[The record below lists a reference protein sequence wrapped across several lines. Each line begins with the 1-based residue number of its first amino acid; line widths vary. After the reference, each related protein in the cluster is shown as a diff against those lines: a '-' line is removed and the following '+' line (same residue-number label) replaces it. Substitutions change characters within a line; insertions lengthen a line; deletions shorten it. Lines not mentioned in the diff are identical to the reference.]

1 MMIILLFAV
10 VIGEDWGNIQP
21 TDEECWKAIGL
32 SFAAGFSTVLGAF
45 IALFIGKEDVLQGKS
60 KFLAGSLSFAA
71 AVMIYVSLIG
81 VWRESEDQF
90 SYVAHNELVLHIYTS
105 LSFFGGIAI
114 GYGIKF
120 FMDWFENRKDGPSQ
134 QSKNRSAVEMGG
146 DIKVYTNEG
155 VDQSKHREFTD
166 EGMEGDIKVNTNE
179 GVDQSKHRELTDE
192 GMEGD
197 IKVYTNEGVDQS
209 KHREFTDEGM
219 EGDIK
224 VNTNEGVDQS
234 KHRELTDEGME
245 GDIKVYTN
253 EGVDQSKHRELTE
266 EESHKSYVMQ
276 TAMITAASI
285 IAHNFPEGLVLF
297 LAALVDWQVGAA
309 TAFAIAL
316 HNLPEGI
323 SIAAPYYYASESY
336 WKAIGISL
344 FSGLTEP
351 IGAFIGWAI
360 IHNIWGYDT
369 FGILFGLTAGIMVYV
384 SFAQLLPLARK
395 NDPEDKVTT
404 ICCFLGM
411 FVIDLSMWIEK

>member
-1 MMIILLFAV
+1 MIIILLFAV
-10 VIGEDWGNIQP
+10 VIGEGWEDIEP

-32 SFAAGFSTVLGAF
+32 SFAAGFSTVLGAL
-45 IALFIGKEDVLQGKS
+45 IALFIGKEDVLKGKS

-81 VWRESEDQF
+81 VWREAEDQF
-90 SYVAHNELVLHIYTS
+90 SHITESELVLHLYTS
-105 LSFFGGIAI
+105 LSFFGGVAM
-114 GYGIKF
+114 GYCAKF
-120 FMDWFENRKDGPSQ
+120 FMNWYDDRQDGPSQ
-134 QSKNRSAVEMGG
+134 QSKNRLAVEMQT
-146 DIKVYTNEG
+146 DITRDPN
-155 VDQSKHREFTD
+155 Q
-166 EGMEGDIKVNTNE
+166 EGDQFGHT
-179 GVDQSKHRELTDE
+179 
-192 GMEGD
+192 
-197 IKVYTNEGVDQS
+197 
-209 KHREFTDEGM
+209 
-219 EGDIK
+219 
-224 VNTNEGVDQS
+224 
-234 KHRELTDEGME
+234 
-245 GDIKVYTN
+245 
-253 EGVDQSKHRELTE
+253 ELTE
-266 EESHKSYVMQ
+266 EESHKSYVMK
-276 TAMITAASI
+276 TALITAVSI

-297 LAALVDWQVGAA
+297 LAALVDWQVGVA

-404 ICCFLGM
+404 FCCFLGM

>member
-1 MMIILLFAV
+1 MIIFLLFSS
-10 VIGEDWGNIQP
+10 VIGGGWENIAP
-21 TDEECWKAIGL
+21 TNEECWKAIGL
-32 SFAAGFSTVLGAF
+32 SFAAGLSTVLGAF
-45 IALFIGKEDVLQGKS
+45 IALFIGKEDVLTGKS

-90 SYVAHNELVLHIYTS
+90 TYVTDSELVLHVYTS
-105 LSFFGGIAI
+105 LSFFGGIAM
-114 GYGIKF
+114 GYGVQF
-120 FMDWFENRKDGPSQ
+120 FMNWYEDRQDGPSQ
-134 QSKNRSAVEMGG
+134 QSKNRLAVEMQS
-146 DIKVYTNEG
+146 DIKASAT
-155 VDQSKHREFTD
+155 Q
-166 EGMEGDIKVNTNE
+166 KVGESERTA
-179 GVDQSKHRELTDE
+179 
-192 GMEGD
+192 
-197 IKVYTNEGVDQS
+197 
-209 KHREFTDEGM
+209 
-219 EGDIK
+219 
-224 VNTNEGVDQS
+224 
-234 KHRELTDEGME
+234 
-245 GDIKVYTN
+245 
-253 EGVDQSKHRELTE
+253 LTE
-266 EESHKSYVMQ
+266 EATHKSYIMR
-276 TAMITAASI
+276 TALITAASI

-297 LAALVDWQVGAA
+297 LAALVDWSVGVA

>member
-1 MMIILLFAV
+1 MIIILLFAV
-10 VIGEDWGNIQP
+10 VLGGGWENIKP

-32 SFAAGFSTVLGAF
+32 SFAAGFSTVLGAL
-45 IALFIGKEDVLQGKS
+45 IALFIGKDEVLNGKS

-90 SYVAHNELVLHIYTS
+90 SHVTENELVLHVYTS
-105 LSFFGGIAI
+105 MSFFGGVAL
-114 GYGIKF
+114 GYGVKF
-120 FMDWFENRKDGPSQ
+120 IVMLYEDRQDGPSQ
-134 QSKNRSAVEMGG
+134 QSNNRLAVEMHT
-146 DIKVYTNEG
+146 DIKSNKPVI
-155 VDQSKHREFTD
+155 QSESMK
-166 EGMEGDIKVNTNE
+166 
-179 GVDQSKHRELTDE
+179 
-192 GMEGD
+192 
-197 IKVYTNEGVDQS
+197 
-209 KHREFTDEGM
+209 
-219 EGDIK
+219 
-224 VNTNEGVDQS
+224 
-234 KHRELTDEGME
+234 
-245 GDIKVYTN
+245 
-253 EGVDQSKHRELTE
+253 LTE
-266 EESHKSYVMQ
+266 EDSHKSYAMK
-276 TAMITAASI
+276 TALVTAASI

-297 LAALVDWQVGAA
+297 LAALVDWQVGVA

-404 ICCFLGM
+404 LCCFLGM

>member
-1 MMIILLFAV
+1 MMIVLLFAV
-10 VIGEDWGNIQP
+10 VFGGDWGNIKP

-45 IALFIGKEDVLQGKS
+45 IALFIGKEEVLSGKS

-90 SYVAHNELVLHIYTS
+90 TYVTENELVLHIYTS

-134 QSKNRSAVEMGG
+134 QSKKRLAVEMQG
-146 DIKVYTNEG
+146 DIKANTKNV
-155 VDQSKHREFTD
+155 VDQGEQG
-166 EGMEGDIKVNTNE
+166 E
-179 GVDQSKHRELTDE
+179 
-192 GMEGD
+192 
-197 IKVYTNEGVDQS
+197 
-209 KHREFTDEGM
+209 
-219 EGDIK
+219 
-224 VNTNEGVDQS
+224 
-234 KHRELTDEGME
+234 
-245 GDIKVYTN
+245 
-253 EGVDQSKHRELTE
+253 HRELTE
-266 EESHKSYVMQ
+266 EERDKSYVMQ
-276 TAMITAASI
+276 TALITAVSI

-351 IGAFIGWAI
+351 IGAFMGWAI

-395 NDPEDKVTT
+395 NDPDDKVTT
-404 ICCFLGM
+404 ICIFLGM

>member
-1 MMIILLFAV
+1 MIIILLFAV
-10 VIGEDWGNIQP
+10 VIGGGWEDIEP

-32 SFAAGFSTVLGAF
+32 SFAAGFSTVLGAL
-45 IALFIGKEDVLQGKS
+45 IALFIGKEEVLTGKS

-71 AVMIYVSLIG
+71 AVMIFVSLIG

-90 SYVAHNELVLHIYTS
+90 SHVTDSELVLHVYTS
-105 LSFFGGIAI
+105 LSFFGGIGL
-114 GYGIKF
+114 GYGVKF
-120 FMDWFENRKDGPSQ
+120 FTDWYEDRRNGPSQ
-134 QSKNRSAVEMGG
+134 QGKDRLAVEMHA
-146 DIKVYTNEG
+146 DIKSNQKAIHSE
-155 VDQSKHREFTD
+155 H
-166 EGMEGDIKVNTNE
+166 M
-179 GVDQSKHRELTDE
+179 
-192 GMEGD
+192 
-197 IKVYTNEGVDQS
+197 
-209 KHREFTDEGM
+209 
-219 EGDIK
+219 
-224 VNTNEGVDQS
+224 
-234 KHRELTDEGME
+234 
-245 GDIKVYTN
+245 
-253 EGVDQSKHRELTE
+253 ELTE
-266 EESHKSYVMQ
+266 EESHKSYAMK
-276 TAMITAASI
+276 TALITAASI

-297 LAALVDWQVGAA
+297 LAALVEWEVGVA

-360 IHNIWGYDT
+360 IRNIWGYDT

-404 ICCFLGM
+404 FCCFLGM

>member
-1 MMIILLFAV
+1 MIIFLLFAA
-10 VIGEDWGNIQP
+10 VIGGGFENID
-21 TDEECWKAIGL
+21 TSDEKCWKAIGL

-45 IALFIGKEDVLQGKS
+45 IALFIGKEDVLTGKS

-81 VWRESEDQF
+81 VWRESEDHF
-90 SYVAHNELVLHIYTS
+90 TEVTESELVLHLYTS
-105 LSFFGGIAI
+105 LSFFGGIVM
-114 GYGIKF
+114 GYGIQF
-120 FMDWFENRKDGPSQ
+120 FMNRYEVRQDGPWE
-134 QSKNRSAVEMGG
+134 QSKNRLAVEMQS
-146 DIKVYTNEG
+146 DIKASATQKVDGQEGEDVPNE
-155 VDQSKHREFTD
+155 SERTA
-166 EGMEGDIKVNTNE
+166 
-179 GVDQSKHRELTDE
+179 
-192 GMEGD
+192 
-197 IKVYTNEGVDQS
+197 
-209 KHREFTDEGM
+209 
-219 EGDIK
+219 
-224 VNTNEGVDQS
+224 
-234 KHRELTDEGME
+234 
-245 GDIKVYTN
+245 
-253 EGVDQSKHRELTE
+253 LTE
-266 EESHKSYVMQ
+266 KGTDKSYVMR
-276 TAMITAASI
+276 TALITAASI

-297 LAALVDWQVGAA
+297 LLALDKWEVGVA

-360 IHNIWGYDT
+360 IHNIWGHDT
-369 FGILFGLTAGIMVYV
+369 FAVLFGLTAGIMVYV

-411 FVIDLSMWIEK
+411 FVIDLSMWIGK

>member
-1 MMIILLFAV
+1 MIIVLLFAV
-10 VIGEDWGNIQP
+10 VIGGGWENIEP

-45 IALFIGKEDVLQGKS
+45 IALFIGKEDVLSGKS

-90 SYVAHNELVLHIYTS
+90 SHVTESELVLHLYTS
-105 LSFFGGIAI
+105 LSFFGGVAM
-114 GYGIKF
+114 GYGVQF
-120 FMDWFENRKDGPSQ
+120 FINWYEDRQDGPLQ
-134 QSKNRSAVEMGG
+134 QSKNRLAVEMQV
-146 DIKVYTNEG
+146 DIKRHPKQE
-155 VDQSKHREFTD
+155 VDQSEHT
-166 EGMEGDIKVNTNE
+166 
-179 GVDQSKHRELTDE
+179 ELIEDKSE
-192 GMEGD
+192 
-197 IKVYTNEGVDQS
+197 
-209 KHREFTDEGM
+209 
-219 EGDIK
+219 
-224 VNTNEGVDQS
+224 
-234 KHRELTDEGME
+234 
-245 GDIKVYTN
+245 
-253 EGVDQSKHRELTE
+253 
-266 EESHKSYVMQ
+266 KSYIMK
-276 TAMITAASI
+276 TALITAASI

-297 LAALVDWQVGAA
+297 LAALVDWQVGVA

>member
-1 MMIILLFAV
+1 MVIFLLFAA
-10 VIGEDWGNIQP
+10 VIGEGWENIAP

-45 IALFIGKEDVLQGKS
+45 IALFMGKEDVLTGKS

-90 SYVAHNELVLHIYTS
+90 THVTESELVLHLYTS
-105 LSFFGGIAI
+105 LSFFGGIVM
-114 GYGIKF
+114 GYGVQF
-120 FMDWFENRKDGPSQ
+120 FMNWYEDRQDGPSQ
-134 QSKNRSAVEMGG
+134 QSKNRLAVEMQS
-146 DIKVYTNEG
+146 DIKASATQK
-155 VDQSKHREFTD
+155 VDRQDGE
-166 EGMEGDIKVNTNE
+166 
-179 GVDQSKHRELTDE
+179 VDVPHVSERTA
-192 GMEGD
+192 
-197 IKVYTNEGVDQS
+197 
-209 KHREFTDEGM
+209 
-219 EGDIK
+219 
-224 VNTNEGVDQS
+224 
-234 KHRELTDEGME
+234 
-245 GDIKVYTN
+245 
-253 EGVDQSKHRELTE
+253 LTE
-266 EESHKSYVMQ
+266 EGTHKSYVMR
-276 TAMITAASI
+276 TALITAASI

-297 LAALVDWQVGAA
+297 LAALVDWQVGVA

-351 IGAFIGWAI
+351 IGAFMGWAI

>member
-1 MMIILLFAV
+1 MIIILLFSV
-10 VIGEDWGNIQP
+10 VIGGGWENIEP

-45 IALFIGKEDVLQGKS
+45 IALFIGKEDVLTGKS

-90 SYVAHNELVLHIYTS
+90 SHVTESELVLHLYTS
-105 LSFFGGIAI
+105 LSFFGGVAM
-114 GYGIKF
+114 GYGVEF
-120 FMDWFENRKDGPSQ
+120 FMNWYELRQNGPSQ
-134 QSKNRSAVEMGG
+134 QSKNRLAVEMQA
-146 DIKVYTNEG
+146 DIKASSTKKVGESAGESEHTELREEG
-155 VDQSKHREFTD
+155 
-166 EGMEGDIKVNTNE
+166 
-179 GVDQSKHRELTDE
+179 
-192 GMEGD
+192 
-197 IKVYTNEGVDQS
+197 
-209 KHREFTDEGM
+209 
-219 EGDIK
+219 
-224 VNTNEGVDQS
+224 
-234 KHRELTDEGME
+234 
-245 GDIKVYTN
+245 
-253 EGVDQSKHRELTE
+253 
-266 EESHKSYVMQ
+266 SHKSYVMK
-276 TAMITAASI
+276 TALITSASI

-297 LAALVDWQVGAA
+297 LAALVDWQVGVA